1 MRISQIREFSSR
13 AEIKQSRSTAL
24 LPFHATI
31 GIIASIIMS
40 IVATAAIWKWNPP
53 NWFLGGILAIFGL
66 VVVAFLCVY
75 VFFLLKDP
83 DALCSWVATFQGT
96 EITRG
101 AVGDDIQGEISQD
114 QENLKKLPDA
124 G

>member
-31 GIIASIIMS
+31 GIIASIIMTV
-40 IVATAAIWKWNPP
+40 VAAAAIWKWDPP
-53 NWFLGGILAIFGL
+53 SWFLVSILVIFGL

-75 VFFLLKDP
+75 VFFLLKE
-83 DALCSWVATFQGT
+83 S
-96 EITRG
+96 
-101 AVGDDIQGEISQD
+101 
-114 QENLKKLPDA
+114 
-124 G
+124 